1 MYTMKL
7 PVQFCFFSIFCFWIN
22 HTKTDELLF
31 YLILILI
38 NLSRLVYC
46 VFLNSITNRFSEK
59 KVCCMIVW
67 FGSFF
72 CCYKLITNLLC
83 FLTFPIISPKTA
95 LFINLKKYSS
105 KSFLDFFLRF
115 AFISTYGFN
124 QVFWLNL
131 MFLCTV

>member
-22 HTKTDELLF
+22 HTKTDKLLF

-46 VFLNSITNRFSEK
+46 VFLNSITKRFSEK

-72 CCYKLITNLLC
+72 CCYKLITNLLF